1 MVNERIHRVIPT
13 TARDAGSANAQPGL
27 RAGPPIGRYGRPIA
41 AHPPPPLATAHRRVS
56 PPPGR
61 VGPPPGRNA
70 APPGHAT
77 AASAATARPTI
88 DPPRSAAGPVRATD
102 RARGLRGSSPDRWS
116 AAGVALA
123 ACLALAGCAVG
134 GSGTPHP
141 ALVAA
146 TAAPATATPHPVSP
160 TPSAAATPGCVD
172 GPWSCP
178 QQQRFAEVTAYTRR
192 TVGAHGYLSVVFT
205 DRVTGA
211 TWRTG
216 DTAHP
221 GWTASTVKLAIAAD
235 LLRRDRAHQIT
246 LSAADRHDLATMLN
260 FSDNAATDRLWKA
273 YGDDAMLA
281 RFRAD
286 FGMTGLR
293 FVPGFTPRT
302 YWGFVKCTSD
312 DLAALMRYVLTS
324 ADRDYLVAAMRGVA
338 ANQQWGVWGAGPAQR
353 PGNKDGWSFES
364 DPYGKHWVTDTVGFA
379 GPAERYTLAIMY
391 QVGPA
396 GSLAD
401 GVHAVSDVA
410 ALLFGTPAPARVTVP
425 APDG

>member
-1 MVNERIHRVIPT
+1 APT
-13 TARDAGSANAQPGL
+13 
-27 RAGPPIGRYGRPIA
+27 
-41 AHPPPPLATAHRRVS
+41 AT
-56 PPPGR
+56 
-61 VGPPPGRNA
+61 
-70 APPGHAT
+70 
-77 AASAATARPTI
+77 
-88 DPPRSAAGPVRATD
+88 
-102 RARGLRGSSPDRWS
+102 
-116 AAGVALA
+116 
-123 ACLALAGCAVG
+123 
-134 GSGTPHP
+134 
-141 ALVAA
+141 
-146 TAAPATATPHPVSP
+146 PATATPAPISP
-160 TPSAAATPGCVD
+160 GSSAAIAPSCVD
-172 GPWSCP
+172 GRWSCP
-178 QQQRFAEVTAYTRR
+178 QQERFAEVTAYAKR

-216 DTAHP
+216 DTTHP

-293 FVPGFTPRT
+293 FIPGFTPRT
-302 YWGFVKCTSD
+302 YWGFVKCTAD
-312 DLAALMRYVLTS
+312 DLAALMRYVLAS
-324 ADRDYLVAAMRGVA
+324 PDRDYLVAAMRGVA
-338 ANQQWGVWGAGPAQR
+338 PNQQWGVWAAGAAQQ

-379 GPAERYTLAIMY
+379 GPAQRYTLAIMY

-410 ALLFGTPAPARVTVP
+410 ALLFGAPVPARITVP

>member
-1 MVNERIHRVIPT
+1 MVNERTHRVIPT
-13 TARDAGSANAQPGL
+13 TARENGVENAQPGL
-27 RAGPPIGRYGRPIA
+27 RGDPPIERYGRPIA
-41 AHPPPPLATAHRRVS
+41 AHPPPPPAARPAL
-56 PPPGR
+56 
-61 VGPPPGRNA
+61 
-70 APPGHAT
+70 APPRRG
-77 AASAATARPTI
+77 
-88 DPPRSAAGPVRATD
+88 AGPAGVTD
-102 RARGLRGSSPDRWS
+102 RARGPRGRSSDRRR

-134 GSGTPHP
+134 GSGRPDP

-146 TAAPATATPHPVSP
+146 TAAPAATPAPISP
-160 TPSAAATPGCVD
+160 ASSAAAAPACVD
-172 GPWSCP
+172 GAWSCP

-281 RFRAD
+281 RFRSE